1 MATRTSFPRSLSQQL
16 FRPLALFPLRD
27 GTRSLAFESRPRRL
41 TSLPH
46 LPWQPRSVSAASST
60 VNHLPGLKPCAHR
73 PSPGSFSSPR
83 EQPTSLLSV
92 ESRSSLPAQG
102 RLSFSSLS
110 SRVGVRSSFRTQ
122 RDVGKR
128 RDPLWL
134 RQSGRFFVTGTGQPA
149 RTASRDEQMKN
160 SAEDLSSPR
169 NREDTF
175 DSTDVKKEVTNEKE
189 LEKQVEAMAAE
200 SSSSDA
206 SSFSGASVQDKP
218 STTSATM
225 SSASGSVSPPA
236 SAGSSSPSPSSSPLS
251 ESSSS
256 SQDKEKPQE
265 TSENKWG
272 FRHYFFGS
280 LGLGLAGGFVY
291 VLAENDF
298 NVAKAEWAIG
308 EKIRARVFKYTRN
321 GPRQEAADNSKF
333 SVGLS
338 EELQKEIALFFL
350 QLDLDKPNGVRRS
363 DVMELV
369 KKLGFSPSSGV
380 CKIFLENGQGRTADV
395 KRVSGVTLQDFAEL
409 LEGLILEEEL
419 EAAGGSEPTEADS
432 SSGLFNAEET
442 EQGTSTDPATHA
454 QGERRKE
461 NSHDRLLNYFRGVNR
476 TTTMPSTVPPC
487 YTESAHEIPPSR
499 MNSQGKTSGEV
510 APLNDATGAATG
522 GQNGQDAEAD
532 SSANELQLLQLQ
544 LAGAEKLVKDL
555 SSLKARRGL
564 SDAENARLENAKS
577 EVKTVQQEIWRVEAA
592 SGQK

>member
-16 FRPLALFPLRD
+16 FRPLALLPLRH
-27 GTRSLAFESRPRRL
+27 GTRSLAIK
-41 TSLPH
+41 SLPGRLKSLSH
-46 LPWQPRSVSAASST
+46 LPWQPRSVSATSST
-60 VNHLPGLKPCAHR
+60 VKHLSGLNPCAHR

-83 EQPTSLLSV
+83 EQPTSLLSI

-102 RLSFSSLS
+102 RLSSSSLS
-110 SRVGVRSSFRTQ
+110 SKTSVLSSFRTHS
-122 RDVGKR
+122 DVGKR

-134 RQSGRFFVTGTGQPA
+134 HQSGRFFVTGTGPPA
-149 RTASRDEQMKN
+149 GTASRDEQMKN
-160 SAEDLSSPR
+160 SAEDSSSLK
-169 NREDTF
+169 NREDPS
-175 DSTDVKKEVTNEKE
+175 DSTDVKKEVTKEKG
-189 LEKQVEAMAAE
+189 LEEQVEARATE
-200 SSSSDA
+200 SNSSDA
-206 SSFSGASVQDKP
+206 SYSGASVQDKP
-218 STTSATM
+218 STTSATT
-225 SSASGSVSPPA
+225 SSASGSASPASEGSFSPP
-236 SAGSSSPSPSSSPLS
+236 PSSSPLS
-251 ESSSS
+251 ESSFS
-256 SQDKEKPQE
+256 SQDKETPQE
-265 TSENKWG
+265 TSENRWR
-272 FRHYFFGS
+272 FRHYFFGF

-338 EELQKEIALFFL
+338 EDLQKEIALFFL

-395 KRVSGVTLQDFAEL
+395 KRVSGVSLQDFAEL
-409 LEGLILEEEL
+409 LEGLILEEEVD
-419 EAAGGSEPTEADS
+419 AAGGSKPTEAES
-432 SSGLFNAEET
+432 SSGLVNGEKTEE
-442 EQGTSTDPATHA
+442 GASTDPATHA
-454 QGERRKE
+454 EGERRKE
-461 NSHDRLLNYFRGVNR
+461 NPRDRLLNYFRGVNR
-476 TTTMPSTVPPC
+476 TTTMPSTIPPC
-487 YTESAHEIPPSR
+487 YTEYAHEVPPAR
-499 MNSQGKTSGEV
+499 MNSQGKTSSGEA
-510 APLNDATGAATG
+510 APLNDAAGTATG
-522 GQNGQDAEAD
+522 GQNGQEVEAD
-532 SSANELQLLQLQ
+532 RPANELQLLQLQ

-577 EVKTVQQEIWRVEAA
+577 EVKIVQQEIWRVEAA

>member
-1 MATRTSFPRSLSQQL
+1 MF
-16 FRPLALFPLRD
+16 
-27 GTRSLAFESRPRRL
+27 
-41 TSLPH
+41 
-46 LPWQPRSVSAASST
+46 
-60 VNHLPGLKPCAHR
+60 AH
-73 PSPGSFSSPR
+73 
-83 EQPTSLLSV
+83 
-92 ESRSSLPAQG
+92 AG

-110 SRVGVRSSFRTQ
+110 SRVGVRSSFQTQ

-395 KRVSGVTLQDFAEL
+395 KRVSGVTLQ
-409 LEGLILEEEL
+409 
-419 EAAGGSEPTEADS
+419 
-432 SSGLFNAEET
+432 
-442 EQGTSTDPATHA
+442 
-454 QGERRKE
+454 
-461 NSHDRLLNYFRGVNR
+461 
-476 TTTMPSTVPPC
+476 TMPSTIPPC

-532 SSANELQLLQLQ
+532 RSANELQLLQLQ